1 MTNTVTAL
9 EDVDAGA
16 ILADKYRIVKV
27 LGQGGMGIVVE
38 AEHVRL
44 GERVAIKFLSSTA
57 VLDREARDR
66 FEREARA
73 AVLLQ
78 SEHVAR
84 VRDVGELS
92 TGQPYIVM
100 DLLRGQDLA
109 QTIEANPLAPGDVV
123 NLILQTCEALA
134 EAHAAGIVHRDLKP
148 ANLFITH
155 SVDGQPHI
163 KLLDFGVASAPTGN
177 TQITQTGIIM
187 GTPAFMCPEQMRSS
201 RHPEPRWDIWSLGVV
216 LYQCLEGAQPFA
228 GDGFAELVLAVVTQ
242 APRPAQQTEP
252 ELLAVVERCLHKEPK
267 QRYQNVHEVA
277 VALAPF
283 ASSPTQ
289 AQTSVARTARFLGL
303 TPPSAPPASS
313 PSRVMAAQPPSKLQL
328 QPTALAT
335 SSKNIPA
342 PVLATELLASSSI
355 SNVLAQPAIA
365 VSNGLPQP
373 SSADSINVV
382 KAAGVAHDVIDDAKP
397 ATAARRAWIVAAIAA
412 LVVAGL
418 GWKLLASRDNVSPTT
433 IPSSAVIVPSDAAPA
448 ADDDA
453 PSAPSVDA
461 PSAPSVDAPTTTPVD
476 APSGP
481 MPDARSRTN
490 SGRTKPNDAGTTP
503 GATPA
508 AKPDAPPL
516 TDESQMGART

>member
-57 VLDREARDR
+57 IQDREARDR

-109 QTIEANPLAPGDVV
+109 QTMETNPLAPGDVV
-123 NLILQTCEALA
+123 NLMLQTCEALA

-148 ANLFITH
+148 ANLFVTP

-242 APRPAQQTEP
+242 APRPAQQIEP
-252 ELLAVVERCLHKEPK
+252 DLLAVVERCLHKEPM

-277 VALAPF
+277 IALAPF
-283 ASSPTQ
+283 ASNPVQ
-289 AQTSVARTARFLGL
+289 AQTSINRTARFLGL
-303 TPPSAPPASS
+303 PSSSAKAPSTPPRATT
-313 PSRVMAAQPPSKLQL
+313 AQPSKLQL
-328 QPTALAT
+328 QPTALAN
-335 SSKNIPA
+335 SSNNIAAPA
-342 PVLATELLASSSI
+342 LATELLDSRVVSH
-355 SNVLAQPAIA
+355 VLAQPSA
-365 VSNGLPQP
+365 VSGHEATAATSQRRARGWL
-373 SSADSINVV
+373 V
-382 KAAGVAHDVIDDAKP
+382 AGVA
-397 ATAARRAWIVAAIAA
+397 A
-412 LVVAGL
+412 LVLAGV
-418 GWKLLASRDNVSPTT
+418 GWKLLANRGNTATT
-433 IPSSAVIVPSDAAPA
+433 TAHDAAAVA
-448 ADDDA
+448 ADA
-453 PSAPSVDA
+453 PSGTPTAPI
-461 PSAPSVDAPTTTPVD
+461 DAPTTAPTD
-476 APSGP
+476 APATVPTDAPAGP
-481 MPDARSRTN
+481 VPDARSRSN
-490 SGRTKPNDAGTTP
+490 SGRAKPNDAGTTP
-503 GATPA
+503 GPTRAT
-508 AKPDAPPL
+508 PDAPPL